1 MVELNSDLL
10 RRIQDRVDQVCSLDK
25 QTLQALLRTA
35 DRLVRPGREI
45 HTLTVKSVAIIKWG
59 ITVNLRKLGD

>member
-1 MVELNSDLL
+1 MVDLNSDLL

-45 HTLTVKSVAIIKWG
+45 HTLPVKVLQELNEA
-59 ITVNLRKLGD
+59 LQ